1 MVTAIVGA
9 MLWPATARCWPPR
22 RSARRLGGVLAV
34 VLLGHGLLIDGL
46 APAPPAPPGLA
57 PRPAVVVLAPLGSRP
72 SVQPNLQPNLQPGP
86 LSPEVSGG
94 SEPAPAVR
102 AQHAARPDAPITM
115 PPAMPIASPL
125 GTTPAGP
132 VPHALAPAPT
142 APASEPVPPD
152 RAAPGQWPPATALTM
167 AQPGEQEPLPV
178 YATRLPPPVRL
189 RYRLQW
195 LGPAG
200 PRDGEASL
208 DWWHDGQR
216 YRLTLEARL
225 PGPAGQAASRDGG
238 RPWLQQ
244 SSEGRI
250 DAAGLAPERFVDR
263 RASRSAQAANFRR
276 DDGPPHIAYS
286 GSDSRQPLPAG
297 AQDRLSW
304 IAQLAAVAAAAEPA
318 LPDRLSLWV
327 SDARGWAEAWHWQPP
342 DDEVRL
348 AGADPAWPPARWQRL
363 PSHPDGL
370 QLWLWPQAAEG
381 LARHWPA
388 RLHQQR
394 ARGDQALRLELVE
407 ALPATPP

>member
-1 MVTAIVGA
+1 
-9 MLWPATARCWPPR
+9 MLAA
-22 RSARRLGGVLAV
+22 
-34 VLLGHGLLIDGL
+34 VLLGHALLIQRL
-46 APAPPAPPGLA
+46 APAPPPPPGLA
-57 PRPAVVVLAPLGSRP
+57 SRPAVVLLTPPGPRPEPPSPVVMEPVPAVPVQRTAPAALATAAPFTAPPSRPPAAPLGDP
-72 SVQPNLQPNLQPGP
+72 PAAPPA
-86 LSPEVSGG
+86 
-94 SEPAPAVR
+94 EPA
-102 AQHAARPDAPITM
+102 
-115 PPAMPIASPL
+115 SS
-125 GTTPAGP
+125 
-132 VPHALAPAPT
+132 ALAGSGWGLPT
-142 APASEPVPPD
+142 AALEPVE
-152 RAAPGQWPPATALTM
+152 A
-167 AQPGEQEPLPV
+167 QEPLPV

-189 RYRLQW
+189 RYRLLS
-195 LGPAG
+195 LGPGGA
-200 PRDGEASL
+200 RDGEAWL

-225 PGPAGQAASRDGG
+225 AGQPVARDGG

-263 RASRSAQAANFRR
+263 RSGRSAQAANFRR

-286 GSDSRQPLPAG
+286 GSDGRQPLPAG

-304 IAQLAAVAAAAEPA
+304 IAQLAAVAGAAEPTP
-318 LPDRLSLWV
+318 PDRLSLWV

-342 DDEVRL
+342 GDEARL

-394 ARGDQALRLELVE
+394 ARGDPALRLELIE
-407 ALPATPP
+407 ALPAGPP